1 MPPVLKIR
9 SLAVA
14 CTTLDP
20 ARFPKSP
27 WKEIAVSG
35 RSNVGK
41 SSLLN
46 TLFERKNFARIS
58 NEPGKTRTMNFYA
71 VNDRFY
77 LVDFPGYGFARLSAD
92 TRKDWLRIID
102 AYLESRPALAGVVQL
117 VDARHAPSKE
127 DVERIERIARSERP
141 FIVVFT
147 KVDKIARDDRFRA
160 VREFNE
166 SVEGITRIAPLEKH
180 RVGGGEAAGG
190 NAAAAAA
197 QPAAPAAAPA
207 LFFSSKTGEGRD
219 DLWRW
224 IMDRMR

>member
-1 MPPVLKIR
+1 MPRVLKIR
-9 SLAVA
+9 TLAVA
-14 CTTLDP
+14 CTTLDS

-77 LVDFPGYGFARLSAD
+77 LVDFPGYGFARLSAE
-92 TRKDWLRIID
+92 TRKSWLKIID
-102 AYLESRPALAGVVQL
+102 TYIEERPALAGVVQL

-127 DVERIERIARSERP
+127 DVERIERIAGSERP

-147 KVDKIARDDRFRA
+147 KADKISNADRFRA

-166 SVEGITRIAPLEKH
+166 SVEGIARIAAIDK
-180 RVGGGEAAGG
+180 RDIGEGKAAGG
-190 NAAAAAA
+190 SAR
-197 QPAAPAAAPA
+197 AAAPA
-207 LFFSSKTGEGRD
+207 LFFSAKTGEGRE
-219 DLWRW
+219 DLWHW
-224 IMDRMR
+224 IMERIR

>member
-14 CTTLDP
+14 CTTLDS
-20 ARFPKSP
+20 ARFPRSP
-27 WKEIAVSG
+27 WKEVAISG

-58 NEPGKTRTMNFYA
+58 NEPGKTRTINFYA

-92 TRKDWLRIID
+92 TRKDWLKIIE
-102 AYLESRPALAGVVQL
+102 AYIESRPALAGIVQL

-127 DVERIERIARSERP
+127 DIERIEHIARSKKP

-147 KVDKIARDDRFRA
+147 KVDKISNADRFRA
-160 VREFNE
+160 VREFNA
-166 SVEGITRIAPLEKH
+166 SVDGIARIAGIEK
-180 RVGGGEAAGG
+180 RKAGAEETADAGE
-190 NAAAAAA
+190 
-197 QPAAPAAAPA
+197 AAPA
-207 LFFSSKTGEGRD
+207 LFFSAKTGEGRT

-224 IMDRMR
+224 IMERIR

>member
-1 MPPVLKIR
+1 MKIR

-14 CTTLDP
+14 CTTLDA

-77 LVDFPGYGFARLSAD
+77 LVDFPGYGFARLSSE

-102 AYLESRPALAGVVQL
+102 TYIDERSALAGVVQL

-127 DVERIERIARSERP
+127 DVERIEHIAGSERP

-147 KVDKIARDDRFRA
+147 KVDKISNADRFRA

-166 SVEGITRIAPLEKH
+166 SVEGIARIAAIDK
-180 RVGGGEAAGG
+180 RDVGEEPAAGG
-190 NAAAAAA
+190 SVG
-197 QPAAPAAAPA
+197 AAAPA
-207 LFFSSKTGEGRD
+207 LFFSAKTGEGRE

-224 IMDRMR
+224 IMERIR

>member
-1 MPPVLKIR
+1 MPPVMKIR

-20 ARFPKSP
+20 ARFPRSP
-27 WKEIAVSG
+27 WKEVAVSG

-58 NEPGKTRTMNFYA
+58 NEPGKTRTINFYA

-77 LVDFPGYGFARLSAD
+77 LVDVPGYGFARHSAD
-92 TRKDWLRIID
+92 TRRSWLAVID
-102 AYLESRPALAGVVQL
+102 GYIERREALAGIVQL
-117 VDARHAPSKE
+117 VDARHAPSRD
-127 DVERIERIARSERP
+127 DVERISLIARSARP

-147 KVDKIARDDRFRA
+147 KVDKISNAERFRA

-166 SVEGITRIAPLEKH
+166 SASGI
-180 RVGGGEAAGG
+180 VEAAV
-190 NAAAAAA
+190 
-197 QPAAPAAAPA
+197 PTI
-207 LFFSSKTGEGRD
+207 FFSAKTGEGKEE
-219 DLWRW
+219 LWRW
-224 IMDRMR
+224 IVGRIG

>member
-1 MPPVLKIR
+1 MPPVLKIK

-102 AYLESRPALAGVVQL
+102 AYIEGRPALAGVVQL

-127 DVERIERIARSERP
+127 DVERIERIAGSERP
-141 FIVVFT
+141 FVVVFT
-147 KVDKIARDDRFRA
+147 KVDKITNADRFRA

-166 SVEGITRIAPLEKH
+166 SVEGIARIAAIDK
-180 RVGGGEAAGG
+180 RSGGEEKAAEGG
-190 NAAAAAA
+190 AR
-197 QPAAPAAAPA
+197 PASPA
-207 LFFSSKTGEGRD
+207 LFFSAKTGEGRE

-224 IMDRMR
+224 IMERLR

>member
-77 LVDFPGYGFARLSAD
+77 LVDFPGYGFARLSAE
-92 TRKDWLRIID
+92 TRKSWLRIID
-102 AYLESRPALAGVVQL
+102 AYIESRQALAGVVQL
-117 VDARHAPSKE
+117 VDSRHAPSTE
-127 DVERIERIARSERP
+127 DVERIGHIARSERP

-147 KVDKIARDDRFRA
+147 KADKISNDDRFRA

-166 SVEGITRIAPLEKH
+166 SVEGIARIAPLEK
-180 RVGGGEAAGG
+180 RDGADERAAG
-190 NAAAAAA
+190 ARE
-197 QPAAPAAAPA
+197 AAPA
-207 LFFSSKTGEGRD
+207 LFFSAKTGEGRE

-224 IMDRMR
+224 IMERIL

>member
-20 ARFPKSP
+20 ARFPNSP

-77 LVDFPGYGFARLSAD
+77 LVDFPGYGFARLSAE
-92 TRKDWLRIID
+92 TRKGWLRIID
-102 AYLESRPALAGVVQL
+102 AYIEGRPALAGVVQL
-117 VDARHAPSKE
+117 VDSRHAPSKE
-127 DVERIERIARSERP
+127 DVERIERIVASARP

-147 KVDKIARDDRFRA
+147 KADKISNAERFRA

-166 SVEGITRIAPLEKH
+166 SVEGIARIAALDK
-180 RVGGGEAAGG
+180 RAAVDGKTAREG
-190 NAAAAAA
+190 
-197 QPAAPAAAPA
+197 AAAPA
-207 LFFSSKTGEGRD
+207 LFFSATTGEGRE

-224 IMDRMR
+224 IMERIE

>member
-46 TLFERKNFARIS
+46 TLFARKNFARIS
-58 NEPGKTRTMNFYA
+58 NEPGKTRTMNFYT

-92 TRKDWLRIID
+92 TRKSWLKIID
-102 AYLESRPALAGVVQL
+102 AYIESRPALAGVVQL

-127 DVERIERIARSERP
+127 DVERIELVARSERP

-147 KVDKIARDDRFRA
+147 KADKISNADRFRA

-166 SVEGITRIAPLEKH
+166 SVAGIARIAPLDKRIGVDE
-180 RVGGGEAAGG
+180 EAAGG
-190 NAAAAAA
+190 RAAA
-197 QPAAPAAAPA
+197 A
-207 LFFSSKTGEGRD
+207 LFFSAKTGEGRE

-224 IMDRMR
+224 IMERIR

>member
-1 MPPVLKIR
+1 MPPVMKIR

-14 CTTLDP
+14 CTTLDA
-20 ARFPKSP
+20 ARFPRSP

-58 NEPGKTRTMNFYA
+58 NEPGKTRTINFYA

-77 LVDFPGYGFARLSAD
+77 LVDLPGYGFARISAE
-92 TRKDWLRIID
+92 TRKDWLKTID
-102 AYLESRPALAGVVQL
+102 AYLESRPALAGVAQL
-117 VDARHAPSKE
+117 VDARHAPSKD
-127 DVERIERIARSERP
+127 DVERIERIARSKRP

-147 KVDKIARDDRFRA
+147 KVDKISKADRFRA

-166 SVEGITRIAPLEKH
+166 SVSGIARVAGMEKRRNGAEETAGERAVAPDESD
-180 RVGGGEAAGG
+180 
-190 NAAAAAA
+190 
-197 QPAAPAAAPA
+197 AAPA
-207 LFFSSKTGEGRD
+207 LFFSAKTGEGRD
-219 DLWRW
+219 ELWRW
-224 IMDRMR
+224 IAARVK

>member
-14 CTTLDP
+14 STTLDP
-20 ARFPKSP
+20 SRFPKSP

-58 NEPGKTRTMNFYA
+58 NEPGKTRTINFYA

-92 TRKDWLRIID
+92 TRKSWLKVID
-102 AYLESRPALAGVVQL
+102 SYIESRTALAGVVQL

-127 DVERIERIARSERP
+127 DIERIERIAGSGRP

-166 SVEGITRIAPLEKH
+166 SVEGIARIAALDK
-180 RVGGGEAAGG
+180 RSGGAEEAAGG
-190 NAAAAAA
+190 SAS
-197 QPAAPAAAPA
+197 AAAPA
-207 LFFSSKTGEGRD
+207 LFFSAKTGEGRD

-224 IMDRMR
+224 IMERIR